1 MRHLNSVNKL
11 NRTAS
16 HRRAMLANL
25 AMSILDK
32 ERCITTLAKAK
43 VVRGVVERLITQAK
57 KGGVHNIRVAGRIV
71 QDKAILKKLFDDI
84 APSYKGREG
93 GYTRILKL
101 GERPG
106 DNALQCLIE
115 LTGRNSQELA
125 LARKKKKKT
134 GGTEDTAGT
143 QKTATGPATS
153 TEPNPEAT
161 EAAAV
166 ESEASANVDKTE
178 EAKKEK
184 PKAAPKRK
192 KKAEGE
198 GDAKPGKD
206 EKKKK

>member
-16 HRRAMLANL
+16 HRHAMLANL

-57 KGGVHNIRVAGRIV
+57 KGGVHNIRIAGKIV
-71 QDKAILKKLFDDI
+71 QDKAILRKLFDDI
-84 APSYKGREG
+84 APSYKDREG

-106 DNALQCLIE
+106 DNALQCFIE

-125 LARKKKKKT
+125 LSRKKKKRT
-134 GGTEDTAGT
+134 GGTADTAGT
-143 QKTATGPATS
+143 QKVATGPATAAE
-153 TEPNPEAT
+153 TEP
-161 EAAAV
+161 AAAPAGKD
-166 ESEASANVDKTE
+166 EAQDKGAGE
-178 EAKKEK
+178 EAGKAK
-184 PKAAPKRK
+184 PKTAAKRK
-192 KKAEGE
+192 KKATAE
-198 GDAKPGKD
+198 GDAKPDKD
-206 EKKKK
+206 EKKK